1 MINLYTVLTFLIVY
15 FICSINPAIEICKR
29 KTGEDIRKLGS
40 GNAGTANAMRVLGTP
55 LGILVIIL
63 DEVKVFVSFFIM
75 LLISKLFGNSVDTT
89 FKTIFILAS
98 IIGHCFP
105 IYYGFRGGKGVIVG
119 ITTVAI
125 FDPTNAVICIIA
137 GLLVLLF
144 TRTVSMG
151 TLAGSILYLIISFVN
166 RYDYIVAVLIAE
178 AIVMFKHRS
187 SIYRILTKQEQKFK
201 KKGRIKYE

>member
-75 LLISKLFGNSVDTT
+75 LLISKLFGNGVDTT

-201 KKGRIKYE
+201 

>member
-1 MINLYTVLTFLIVY
+1 MVNLYTILSFLIVY
-15 FICSINPAIEICKR
+15 FICSVNPSIEICKR

-40 GNAGTANAMRVLGTP
+40 GNAGTANAMRVLGKP

-63 DEVKVFVSFFIM
+63 DELKVFVSFFLM
-75 LLISKLFGNSVDTT
+75 LLLTKLFGNTIDTT

-119 ITTVAI
+119 ITTIAI
-125 FDPTNAVICIIA
+125 FDPTNAVVCIIA
-137 GLLVLLF
+137 GLVVLLF

-151 TLAGSILYLIISFVN
+151 TLAGSILYVIISFVN
-166 RYDYIVAVLIAE
+166 GYDYIVAVLIAE

-187 SIYRILTKQEQKFK
+187 SIYRIITKQEHKFK
-201 KKGRIKYE
+201 

>member
-151 TLAGSILYLIISFVN
+151 TLAGSILHLIISFVN

-201 KKGRIKYE
+201 

>member
-75 LLISKLFGNSVDTT
+75 LLISKLFGNIVDTT
-89 FKTIFILAS
+89 IKTIFILAS

-201 KKGRIKYE
+201 

>member
-137 GLLVLLF
+137 DLLVLLF

-166 RYDYIVAVLIAE
+166 GYDYIVAVLIAE

-201 KKGRIKYE
+201 

>member
-144 TRTVSMG
+144 TKTVSMG

-201 KKGRIKYE
+201 

>member
-144 TRTVSMG
+144 TKTVSMG

-187 SIYRILTKQEQKFK
+187 SIYRILKKKKKKFK
-201 KKGRIKYE
+201 

>member
-1 MINLYTVLTFLIVY
+1 MSMLDLYTIAIFLIMY
-15 FICSINPAIEICKR
+15 LICSINPAIEICKR

-151 TLAGSILYLIISFVN
+151 TLAGSILHLIISFVN

-201 KKGRIKYE
+201 

>member
-166 RYDYIVAVLIAE
+166 RYDYIAAVLIAE

-201 KKGRIKYE
+201 

>member
-201 KKGRIKYE
+201 

>member
-144 TRTVSMG
+144 TKTVSMG
-151 TLAGSILYLIISFVN
+151 TLAGSILHLIISFVN

-201 KKGRIKYE
+201 

>member
-29 KTGEDIRKLGS
+29 KTAEDIRKLGS

-166 RYDYIVAVLIAE
+166 GYDYIVAVLIAE

-201 KKGRIKYE
+201 

>member
-15 FICSINPAIEICKR
+15 FICSINPAIEIWKR

-201 KKGRIKYE
+201 

>member
-89 FKTIFILAS
+89 FKTIFIL
-98 IIGHCFP
+98 
-105 IYYGFRGGKGVIVG
+105 
-119 ITTVAI
+119 
-125 FDPTNAVICIIA
+125 
-137 GLLVLLF
+137 
-144 TRTVSMG
+144 
-151 TLAGSILYLIISFVN
+151 
-166 RYDYIVAVLIAE
+166 
-178 AIVMFKHRS
+178 
-187 SIYRILTKQEQKFK
+187 
-201 KKGRIKYE
+201 

>member
-125 FDPTNAVICIIA
+125 FDPTYAVICIIA

-144 TRTVSMG
+144 TKTVSMG

-201 KKGRIKYE
+201 

>member
-105 IYYGFRGGKGVIVG
+105 ICYGFRGGKGVIVG

-144 TRTVSMG
+144 TKTVSMG

-201 KKGRIKYE
+201 

>member
-1 MINLYTVLTFLIVY
+1 MIILYTVLTFLIVY

-201 KKGRIKYE
+201 

>member
-29 KTGEDIRKLGS
+29 KTGEEKIKIGC

-201 KKGRIKYE
+201 

>member
-144 TRTVSMG
+144 TKTVSMG

-178 AIVMFKHRS
+178 AIVMGVLVALIS
-187 SIYRILTKQEQKFK
+187 AIQIYFTNK
-201 KKGRIKYE
+201 KKAV

>member
-1 MINLYTVLTFLIVY
+1 MINLYTVLSFLIVY

-40 GNAGTANAMRVLGTP
+40 GNAGTANAMRVLGTAH
-55 LGILVIIL
+55 GILVIIL
-63 DEVKVFVSFFIM
+63 DELKVFASFFIM
-75 LLISKLFGNSVDTT
+75 LLLTKLFGREVDTT
-89 FKTIFILAS
+89 FKTIFILSS

-119 ITTVAI
+119 ITTIAI

-137 GLLVLLF
+137 GLLVMLF

-151 TLAGSILYLIISFVN
+151 TLAGSILYVIISFVN
-166 RYDYIVAVLIAE
+166 GYDYIIAVLIAE

-187 SIYRILTKQEQKFK
+187 SIYRILTKQEHKF
-201 KKGRIKYE
+201 R

>member
-15 FICSINPAIEICKR
+15 FICSINPAIEICKK

-201 KKGRIKYE
+201 

>member
-166 RYDYIVAVLIAE
+166 GYDYIVAVLIAE

-201 KKGRIKYE
+201 